1 MNIEE
6 IEQAVSKL
14 SRDELAAFR
23 KWFIEFDWEAWDRE
37 IEEDV
42 ASGRLNAVIQ
52 EVDDDIRAGR
62 VSDLPLPAKT
72 IVLEAIQKLPDS
84 STFDQIRDRIE
95 FIAGVREGLGQIERG
110 EILSLDE
117 AEKKIDKWA
126 TK

>member
-1 MNIEE
+1 MSINE
-6 IEQAVSKL
+6 IEKAVSKL

-37 IEEDV
+37 MEEDV
-42 ASGRLNAVIQ
+42 AGGRLDAVIQ

-72 IVLEAIQKLPDS
+72 MVLEAIQKLPDS

-110 EILSLDE
+110 EVLSLDE
-117 AEKKIDKWA
+117 TEKKIHKWA
-126 TK
+126 TP

>member
-1 MNIEE
+1 M
-6 IEQAVSKL
+6 SKL

-42 ASGRLNAVIQ
+42 ASGRLEAVIQ

-72 IVLEAIQKLPDS
+72 MVLEAIQKLPES
-84 STFDQIRDRIE
+84 STFDQIRDSIE

-110 EILSLDE
+110 EVLSLDE
-117 AEKKIDKWA
+117 TEKKIEKWA

>member
-1 MNIEE
+1 MSIKE

-42 ASGRLNAVIQ
+42 ASGRLDAVIQ
-52 EVDDDIRAGR
+52 EVDDDIRTGR

-72 IVLEAIQKLPDS
+72 IALEAIQKLPDS
-84 STFDQIRDRIE
+84 STFDQIRERIE
-95 FIAGVREGLGQIERG
+95 FIVGVREGLGQIERG
-110 EILSLDE
+110 EVLSLDE
-117 AEKKIDKWA
+117 AEKKIEKWA

>member
-1 MNIEE
+1 MSINE

-14 SRDELAAFR
+14 SRDEVAAFR
-23 KWFIEFDWEAWDRE
+23 KWFIQFDWEAWDRE

-42 ASGRLNAVIQ
+42 AGGRLDAVIQ

-72 IVLEAIQKLPDS
+72 IALEEIQKLPES

-110 EILSLDE
+110 EVLSLDE
-117 AEKKIDKWA
+117 TEKKIEKWA

>member
-1 MNIEE
+1 MSIKE

-23 KWFIEFDWEAWDRE
+23 KWFMDFDWKAWDRE

-42 ASGRLNAVIQ
+42 ASGRLDAVIQ

-72 IVLEAIQKLPDS
+72 IALEAIQKLPES
-84 STFDQIRDRIE
+84 STFDQIRDKIE

-110 EILSLDE
+110 EVLSLDE
-117 AEKKIDKWA
+117 TEKKIDKWA

>member
-1 MNIEE
+1 MSIKE

-42 ASGRLNAVIQ
+42 ASGRLDAVIQ

-72 IVLEAIQKLPDS
+72 LVLEAIQNLPDS

-110 EILSLDE
+110 EVLSLDE